1 MGKQPVAQ
9 AFFHSAQC
17 SYQAQATIHN
27 VNLFDRSSEACNESS
42 YSNRNMSV
50 TVDIIAGSFYRQA
63 LRLLQS
69 EINFD
74 TECQLL
80 LEKPKKLE
88 HYKHTI
94 K

>member
-1 MGKQPVAQ
+1 
-9 AFFHSAQC
+9 
-17 SYQAQATIHN
+17 
-27 VNLFDRSSEACNESS
+27 
-42 YSNRNMSV
+42 MSLA
-50 TVDIIAGSFYRQA
+50 VDIIAGSFYRQA

-74 TECQLL
+74 TEWQSL
-80 LEKPKKLE
+80 LEKSKLE